1 LDPEVVVPVQVDID
15 MVGGSHGVGGRGRT
29 ETQLARIWGSG
40 VGAELTP
47 AAGWRTGEGYMLLLG
62 WYVAG

>member
-1 LDPEVVVPVQVDID
+1 